1 MAYFSPKIEI
11 INHFDKLI
19 NRVDIDIEEALKQY
33 NEQYVLGK
41 VKISDWIDVVG
52 YWKTYNFHIVFD
64 ETIYNK
70 LKQHQTISLW
80 SESTKVIDYL
90 KQIRMS
96 SIEEFRKA
104 QEDTL
109 EYYKLNSSRFKS
121 QLNNHKNIEDLK
133 SELYAEKFYFQVY
146 FTQVTIKLCA
156 FNLFTFVTDFYM
168 SPLDIDLLE

>member
-19 NRVDIDIEEALKQY
+19 NRVDIDFEESLEKY
-33 NEQYVLGK
+33 NDQQVLGK
-41 VKISDWIDVVG
+41 KNRYHFQMHKFSID
-52 YWKTYNFHIVFD
+52 FFD
-64 ETIYNK
+64 TIDDTF
-70 LKQHQTISLW
+70 KQHQTLDLW

-109 EYYKLNSSRFKS
+109 EYNKLNSSRFKS
-121 QLNNHKNIEDLK
+121 QLNNDKNKEDLK
-133 SELYAEKFYFQVY
+133 RELYAEKFYFQVY
-146 FTQVTIKLCA
+146 FTQLTIKLCA

-168 SPLDIDLLE
+168 SPSDIDLLE